1 MGGLVTISSH
11 FYASVISELIPQQ
24 GKSLK
29 ENDFFLEL
37 KIS

>member
-1 MGGLVTISSH
+1 MGGLVTLRSYFHTSL
-11 FYASVISELIPQQ
+11 ASELIPQQ